1 MLLQGEKIWWH
12 KRESGKKLGVLQ
24 LVDGRHN
31 SGEGYGCSAPSATI
45 LPFHLCSL
53 SHLDQICSAR
63 RFLCAS
69 RAPSPSIQMTP
80 WYLVLQLLCLGYWY
94 LHWLVFMI
102 SVHEPWCLCL
112 TSSLCFFLLSLLGFL
127 RLETETVSH
136 LIIFSSQIP
145 ALNYS

>member
-31 SGEGYGCSAPSATI
+31 SGEGYGYSAPSATI

>member
-1 MLLQGEKIWWH
+1 MLLQAEKIWWH